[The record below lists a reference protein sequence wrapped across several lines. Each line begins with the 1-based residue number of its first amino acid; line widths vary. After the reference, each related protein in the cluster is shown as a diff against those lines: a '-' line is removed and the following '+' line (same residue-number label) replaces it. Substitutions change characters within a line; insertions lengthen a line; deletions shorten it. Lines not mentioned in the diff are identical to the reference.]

1 MALEPVPTMH
11 VATRRIGA
19 VEANV
24 LAAGWQQVA
33 PVRLR
38 DTVTGGEPRQGTEL
52 RVAIDGGDLRVLFEC
67 TDADPWATLVKRDDM
82 LFTEEVVEVF
92 LDPVG
97 DLECYFEFE
106 VNPLNTVMD
115 LVLRKSPS
123 GLRKDF
129 GWQCEGLRH
138 AVQRTAHGWTAE
150 LAIPFESLM
159 PGSAHRQAW
168 RCNFYRIDRPKG
180 ESAPEL
186 TAWSP
191 TGLPQFHVTERFGY
205 LIFAD

>member
-1 MALEPVPTMH
+1 M
-11 VATRRIGA
+11 RRHDVSDRANHPGGGA
-19 VEANV
+19 SRGCLPA
-24 LAAGWQQVA
+24 
-33 PVRLR
+33 
-38 DTVTGGEPRQGTEL
+38 
-52 RVAIDGGDLRVLFEC
+52 
-67 TDADPWATLVKRDDM
+67 
-82 LFTEEVVEVF
+82 
-92 LDPVG
+92 
-97 DLECYFEFE
+97 
-106 VNPLNTVMD
+106 